1 MILAMNMIFIIIIII
16 LIIIITDPY
25 LSHVYY
31 DNNGDDVVV
40 DDNDDDDHDD
50 HDDAVYVDLV
60 FILLDRPDE
69 SHDKLISEH
78 IMNNRS
84 SHQMNS
90 RDDTIM
96 GQPNIK
102 SEDGNDVSK
111 RMRRS
116 INGIYGSCIND
127 SMDGMGGM
135 RGIRAG
141 SIIHAVCMIFSLI

>member
-1 MILAMNMIFIIIIII
+1 MSNDVIELA
-16 LIIIITDPY
+16 LIECFKLIKCANEEYDY
-25 LSHVYY
+25 YYY
-31 DNNGDDVVV
+31 D
-40 DDNDDDDHDD
+40 
-50 HDDAVYVDLV
+50 YLDLV

-84 SHQMNS
+84 SHQMYS

-102 SEDGNDVSK
+102 SEDGNDISK

-141 SIIHAVCMIFSLI
+141 SIIDAVCMIFSLI

>member
-1 MILAMNMIFIIIIII
+1 MSNDVIELA
-16 LIIIITDPY
+16 LIECFKLIKCANEEYDYYYYHY
-25 LSHVYY
+25 L
-31 DNNGDDVVV
+31 
-40 DDNDDDDHDD
+40 
-50 HDDAVYVDLV
+50 DLV

-102 SEDGNDVSK
+102 SEDGNDISK

-141 SIIHAVCMIFSLI
+141 SIIDAVCMIFSLI

>member
-1 MILAMNMIFIIIIII
+1 VSNDVIELA
-16 LIIIITDPY
+16 LIECFKLIKCANEEYDY
-25 LSHVYY
+25 YYY
-31 DNNGDDVVV
+31 D
-40 DDNDDDDHDD
+40 
-50 HDDAVYVDLV
+50 YLDLV

-84 SHQMNS
+84 SHQMYS

-102 SEDGNDVSK
+102 SEDGNDISK

-141 SIIHAVCMIFSLI
+141 SIIDAVCMIFSLI

>member
-1 MILAMNMIFIIIIII
+1 MSNDVIELA
-16 LIIIITDPY
+16 LIECFKLIKCANEEYDYYYYHY
-25 LSHVYY
+25 L
-31 DNNGDDVVV
+31 
-40 DDNDDDDHDD
+40 
-50 HDDAVYVDLV
+50 DLV

-141 SIIHAVCMIFSLI
+141 SIIDAVCMIFSLI

>member
-1 MILAMNMIFIIIIII
+1 MIFARNMMIGIIIIIN
-16 LIIIITDPY
+16 PY
-25 LSHVYY
+25 FSYVYC
-31 DNNGDDVVV
+31 DTNGDDVV
-40 DDNDDDDHDD
+40 DDNDDDDDVVDDDDDDDDDGDDVVDDDDDDVVVDDDDDDNDDD
-50 HDDAVYVDLV
+50 HDDAVFVDLV

-102 SEDGNDVSK
+102 SEDGNDISK

-116 INGIYGSCIND
+116 QLCAGI
-127 SMDGMGGM
+127 
-135 RGIRAG
+135 
-141 SIIHAVCMIFSLI
+141 V

>member
-1 MILAMNMIFIIIIII
+1 MSNDVIELA
-16 LIIIITDPY
+16 LIECFKLIKCANEEYDY
-25 LSHVYY
+25 YYY
-31 DNNGDDVVV
+31 D
-40 DDNDDDDHDD
+40 
-50 HDDAVYVDLV
+50 YLDLV

-141 SIIHAVCMIFSLI
+141 SIIDAVCMIFSLI

>member
-1 MILAMNMIFIIIIII
+1 VSNDVIELA
-16 LIIIITDPY
+16 LIECFKLIKCANEEYDY
-25 LSHVYY
+25 YYY
-31 DNNGDDVVV
+31 D
-40 DDNDDDDHDD
+40 
-50 HDDAVYVDLV
+50 YLDLV

-141 SIIHAVCMIFSLI
+141 SIIDAVCMIFSLI

>member
-1 MILAMNMIFIIIIII
+1 MSNDVIELA
-16 LIIIITDPY
+16 LIECFKLIKCANRYDTCEEYDYYYYHY
-25 LSHVYY
+25 L
-31 DNNGDDVVV
+31 
-40 DDNDDDDHDD
+40 
-50 HDDAVYVDLV
+50 DLV

-141 SIIHAVCMIFSLI
+141 SIIDAVCMIFSLI